1 MRGLKHKNLVPLL
14 DYFQD
19 KQAEILKSPL
29 KVGLS
34 SKFTRVLN
42 FENFLQAV
50 YLVQDLVP
58 GGDLYDR

>member
-42 FENFLQAV
+42 FENFLPIDA
-50 YLVQDLVP
+50 LET
-58 GGDLYDR
+58 GSCIEA